1 MSLDQWFSIRDN
13 WQCLQTFSVVTFEGV
28 ATDNKWVETKD
39 AAKHPILHKTAPH
52 LQQRMIQ
59 PEISTVPK
67 LKNTALENSKHCR
80 ADLKV
85 YKLAYKQKEKDH

>member
-39 AAKHPILHKTAPH
+39 AAKHPTMHRTA
-52 LQQRMIQ
+52 
-59 PEISTVPK
+59 STI
-67 LKNTALENSKHCR
+67 KNYLVQNAKSARCFETLWSK
-80 ADLKV
+80 
-85 YKLAYKQKEKDH
+85 Q